1 MAPILWR
8 YCQNGPPDQFA
19 KPFQNY
25 VAGFGSLSGP
35 SLELSRELR
44 LFPVATTSFASGMGS
59 KGFIDCAQELPAI
72 NIRTEISRH
81 EEPKG
86 HPRFP

>member
-1 MAPILWR
+1 M
-8 YCQNGPPDQFA
+8 GHPPQSA
-19 KPFQNY
+19 KPFQNN

-35 SLELSRELR
+35 SLELSGELR
-44 LFPVATTSFASGMGS
+44 LFPVATTSFASGMVS
-59 KGFIDCAQELPAI
+59 AGFIDCAQELPAI

-86 HPRFP
+86 HPLFP